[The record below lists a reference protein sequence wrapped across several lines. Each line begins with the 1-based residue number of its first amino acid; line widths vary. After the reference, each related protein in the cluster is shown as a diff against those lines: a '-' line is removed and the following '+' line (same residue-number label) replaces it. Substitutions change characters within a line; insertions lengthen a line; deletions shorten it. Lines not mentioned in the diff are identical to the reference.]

1 MLGLLDGFDDRFDD
15 GLLDGYDEGLLD
27 GLDEGL
33 LDRFPLGFDLLKL
46 LISIC

>member
-1 MLGLLDGFDDRFDD
+1 MLGLLNGFDDRFDN
-15 GLLDGYDEGLLD
+15 GLLDGYDKGLLD

-33 LDRFPLGFDLLKL
+33 LERFPLGFDFLKL